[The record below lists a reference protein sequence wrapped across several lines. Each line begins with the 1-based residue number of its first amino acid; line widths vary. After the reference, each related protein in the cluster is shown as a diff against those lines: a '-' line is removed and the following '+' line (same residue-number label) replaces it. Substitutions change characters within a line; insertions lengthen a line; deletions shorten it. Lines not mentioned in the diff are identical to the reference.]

1 MKKVASQSDRL
12 HELMRAFDISQSD
25 LANKAGLSRSSISM
39 CLSDKR
45 NMGSR
50 IVEKIAQAF
59 GVYVEWLMGY
69 DCPMTKTEALEC
81 VLETEKITDDR
92 LRRLLF
98 MYSRLNERDREI
110 VDNLIDGMSKHEN

>member
-45 NMGSR
+45 NMGSK

-59 GVYVEWLMGY
+59 GVYAEWLMGY
-69 DCPMTKTEALEC
+69 DSPMTKTEALEC

-110 VDNLIDGMSKHEN
+110 VDNLIDGMSKHED